1 VSVVNVGTPDSIEP
15 KCHPAQVGHS
25 EVISLIG
32 NSLFNQVKSLPS
44 GLLAVCGS
52 FLLFGLGTLMAWTK
66 SKWTRTVEK
75 EP

>member
-1 VSVVNVGTPDSIEP
+1 MR
-15 KCHPAQVGHS
+15 HS

-52 FLLFGLGTLMAWTK
+52 FFLFGLGTLVAWTK
-66 SKWTRTVEK
+66 SEWSHTVEI
-75 EP
+75 EPVTNRSGGLTAE